1 VRYHNSVV
9 IPCSTAELSRRAH
22 TVAVSLP
29 WLDAGYTSLL
39 IENGTMQR
47 SVRPWQYDAS
57 KGSKPTRLRRP
68 YAPSIRRRP
77 FRGYDL

>member
-1 VRYHNSVV
+1 MIGCRY
-9 IPCSTAELSRRAH
+9 PMLSRLSAIAQLLAAQRA
-22 TVAVSLP
+22 SLP

-57 KGSKPTRLRRP
+57 I
-68 YAPSIRRRP
+68 A
-77 FRGYDL
+77 